1 MIETRNPGDM
11 EVYSYG
17 FYVFIESN
25 VVTSNKCMAQILIC
39 NDRVELYSGKFGT
52 PCILIRA
59 NL

>member
-1 MIETRNPGDM
+1 MIETRKPGDI

-25 VVTSNKCMAQILIC
+25 VMTGNKYMAQILIC
-39 NDRVELYSGKFGT
+39 NDRAVISSGKFGT
-52 PCILIRA
+52 TCMLIQI